1 LIFWFVQIW
10 LKELSCVYYIR
21 MGIQQYTD
29 IINKREAEFVA
40 TLSYID
46 FFKYFPRDVK
56 DLDEQGS
63 CFKVVPNRE
72 YFKLVQNY
80 IKTMIKSNFE
90 MKVYYNTSDK
100 NPNGRVYSKSPI
112 SLQRIH
118 SPLRAFLTKGLYHDY
133 DMKNAHPTILC
144 AMCEDA
150 GLSNVYQ
157 KNYIQNRAK
166 VLKDNNTDKKTIL
179 IKLNTDDARANSS
192 WNKDLKELLSE
203 WKIAK
208 RYFHKINE
216 SKYTKTN
223 DKNPISSITN
233 KMMCEKENEILH
245 RALPHDTVCIV
256 PMFDGFLCSKQLDI
270 TELPNDTCDWDEKPI
285 ETNVEVPSDFT
296 FVPEA
301 EVVNENTYEDM
312 KVEFEK
318 KHAKIIEISAFVL
331 IGDVGDVILKSEAQ
345 LTISYRHLHYMKWV
359 DKENGGYYQKQSFIT
374 EWLNDPDMKTY
385 DRMDVFPNAEK
396 CPPNVFNTWTPF
408 AAETWTAHETIHEE
422 AVDDFIN
429 HCKVLSGNNL
439 EVCNLVFIPFLAHM
453 IQYPDMKSFVINL
466 ISGQGAGKG
475 TLLDI
480 ISAIIGLPKVLET
493 QKPLRDIFGD
503 HNAQMTSKYLVILDE
518 VKKSDMN
525 EVQGQYKGLVTT
537 GNININPKGK
547 DIFTI
552 KSYHRFL
559 STSNDADSMPTKTG
573 DRRNIIIRS
582 SDELIGKKEYF
593 TKMHGYIND
602 PRAIWSIFMFLK
614 NLPDVP
620 QVFDVANLPHTD
632 YQNTLQEASRDY
644 IDLWL
649 ESLTVLNPELD
660 IKKMTSSEV
669 FQSWSDW
676 VIDNNI
682 ECKTTKPQLEKNIS
696 LKQYIEISSERT
708 KTCRLKVFDLVQ
720 LRKRFNTCLM

>member
-1 LIFWFVQIW
+1 MTSPL
-10 LKELSCVYYIR
+10 L
-21 MGIQQYTD
+21 YTEVV
-29 IINKREAEFVA
+29 NARETEYMS
-40 TLSYID
+40 TLSYDD
-46 FFKYFPRDVK
+46 FFKLFPTEDNEDNGEWSVNDK
-56 DLDEQGS
+56 KQYYKQVID
-63 CFKVVPNRE
+63 
-72 YFKLVQNY
+72 YTKLLIKNNFRNEINY
-80 IKTMIKSNFE
+80 KA
-90 MKVYYNTSDK
+90 SDK
-100 NPNGRVYSKSPI
+100 NPNGRIYSRCPM
-112 SLQRIH
+112 SLQRLH
-118 SPLRAFLTKGLYHDY
+118 KSARAFLTRGIYHDY
-133 DMKNAHPTILC
+133 DMVNCHFNIFFHVC
-144 AMCEDA
+144 RGSDM
-150 GLSNVYQ
+150 GLSTFWIE
-157 KNYIQNRAK
+157 NYINNRNK
-166 VLKDNNTDKKTIL
+166 IL
-179 IKLNTDDARANSS
+179 DVNKATKSHILAKLNTDNARAKGD
-192 WNKDLKELLSE
+192 WNKELRLLIQE
-203 WKIAK
+203 CN
-208 RYFHKINE
+208 INKKALYKKFVTE
-216 SKYTKTN
+216 FTQTN
-223 DKNPISSITN
+223 DKNPISSIIN
-233 KMMCEKENEILH
+233 KKMCTIENDILQKV
-245 RALPHDTVCIV
+245 LLSLDGEYEWEGVPYIV
-256 PMFDGFLCSKQLDI
+256 PCFDGFMTDKKIDVSSLPADI
-270 TELPNDTCDWDEKPI
+270 CHWTEKAI
-285 ETNVEVPSDFT
+285 ESNVT
-296 FVPEA
+296 VPEDFMLVPDA
-301 EVVNENTYEDM
+301 VVVNENSYEDM
-312 KVEFEK
+312 KLEFEK

-331 IGDVGDVILKSEAQ
+331 IGYEGDVIFKSEAQ

-359 DKENGGYYQKQSFIT
+359 DKETGGYYQKQSFIT

-385 DRMDVFPNAEK
+385 DKMDVYPNAEK
-396 CPPNVFNTWTPF
+396 CPSNVFNTWTPF
-408 AAETWTAHETIHEE
+408 AAETWPAHETIHEE

-439 EVCNLVFIPFLAHM
+439 EVCHLVFIPFLAHM

-582 SDELIGKKEYF
+582 SDELIGNKEYF

-602 PRAIWSIFMFLK
+602 PRAIWSIFMYLK

-649 ESLTVLNPELD
+649 QRLAYVNPELSE
-660 IKKMTSSEV
+660 KKMTSHEV
-669 FQSWSDW
+669 FSDW
-676 VIDNNI
+676 NQFLIDNNI
-682 ECKTTKPQLEKNIS
+682 EYKITKPQLEKHLS
-696 LKQYIEISSERT
+696 LKQYNEISIKRT
-708 KTCRLKVFDLVQ
+708 NTGSLKVFDLAQ
-720 LRKRFNTCLM
+720 LRIRYDTCIM

>member
-1 LIFWFVQIW
+1 MYKMTSPL
-10 LKELSCVYYIR
+10 
-21 MGIQQYTD
+21 YTEVV
-29 IINKREAEFVA
+29 NPRHTEYMS
-40 TLSYID
+40 TLSYDD
-46 FFKYFPRDVK
+46 FFKLFPAEDNEDNGEWSVK
-56 DLDEQGS
+56 DKKQ
-63 CFKVVPNRE
+63 
-72 YFKLVQNY
+72 YYKLVIDYTKLLIKNNFRNEINY
-80 IKTMIKSNFE
+80 KA
-90 MKVYYNTSDK
+90 SDK
-100 NPNGRVYSKSPI
+100 NPNGRIYSSCPM
-112 SLQRIH
+112 SLQRLH
-118 SPLRAFLTKGLYHDY
+118 KSARSFLTKGIYHDY
-133 DMKNAHPTILC
+133 DMINCHFNIFNHLC
-144 AMCEDA
+144 CEE
-150 GLSNVYQ
+150 GLSTYWI
-157 KNYIQNRAK
+157 KKYINNRSQI
-166 VLKDNNTDKKTIL
+166 LDDNNATKSHIL
-179 IKLNTDDARANSS
+179 AKLNTDNARAKGD
-192 WNKDLKELLSE
+192 WNKELRLLIQE
-203 WKIAK
+203 CN
-208 RYFHKINE
+208 INKKVLYKKFVTE
-216 SKYTKTN
+216 FTQTN
-223 DKNPISSITN
+223 DKNPISSIIN
-233 KMMCEKENEILH
+233 KKMCTIENDILQKVLGGLG
-245 RALPHDTVCIV
+245 AEYEWEGYPSVV
-256 PMFDGFLCSKQLDI
+256 PCFDGFMTDKEIAISSLPADI
-270 TELPNDTCDWDEKPI
+270 CNWTEKPI
-285 ETNVEVPSDFT
+285 ESSVTVPEDFT
-296 FVPEA
+296 FVPDA
-301 EVVNENTYEDM
+301 VVVNENSYEDM
-312 KVEFEK
+312 KLEFEK

-374 EWLNDPDMKTY
+374 EWLNDPYMKTY
-385 DRMDVFPNAEK
+385 DRMDVYPNAEK

-408 AAETWTAHETIHEE
+408 AAETWPTHETIDEE
-422 AVDDFIN
+422 AVDDFKN
-429 HCKVLSGNNL
+429 HCKVLSGNNQ
-439 EVCNLVFIPFLAHM
+439 EVCDIVFIPFLAHM

-582 SDELIGKKEYF
+582 SDELIGNKEYF

-620 QVFDVANLPHTD
+620 KVFDVANLPHTD

-649 ESLTVLNPELD
+649 EGLTVANPELNE
-660 IKKMTSSEV
+660 KKMTSEEV
-669 FQSWSDW
+669 FMDW
-676 VIDNNI
+676 NQFLIDNNI
-682 ECKTTKPQLEKNIS
+682 EYKITKPQLEKNMS
-696 LKQYIEISSERT
+696 LKQYKEISVTRT
-708 KTCRLKVFDLVQ
+708 NTCRFKVFDLAQ
-720 LRKRFNTCLM
+720 LRKRYNTCLV